1 MDHVLN
7 WLWQGSAIALATF
20 AALRLLDRSRAPFRY
35 ILCSTALLAVLA
47 LPVVS
52 LLWNR
57 TAAWE
62 AIADIPMSTT
72 PVLAIPVAWWTSGA
86 MIAGLWALWCLV
98 CVARV
103 IASSVAV
110 RRARRQ
116 SRPFS
121 AALESRLTFWNEVRG
136 RGRRTRLVVS
146 SGVPAAAVLGW
157 GSPVIAVAPAFVRR
171 LGHEEIDRAV
181 IHEWAHVQRY
191 DDLLNLLQIGALT
204 LAGWHPAVWW
214 LERQLRIE
222 REVACDEMAVSLTGN
237 PKRYAASLTAM
248 ATLLPVRQHPAS
260 AVGVLSSPT
269 LRTRILRILSTNTL
283 ATAKWS
289 ATRVALVVVALA
301 VLALGLTRVPL
312 VARSMPQ
319 QAEVV
324 VQPLLAAPD
333 AVVRPVA
340 ARVPSPD
347 VNRGRR
353 AADTQPGASRP
364 RQKPVPHLPLVA
376 VDPGS
381 LATLPAPAQ
390 DEPVKSVKEERPP
403 DPPAVAA
410 LPVPRPTSSS
420 TKAPTDASEPPWT
433 TAADAGVAI
442 GRGSQKAG
450 VATASFFSRLG
461 RRSPAPFDGKAPT
474 CACTS

>member
-1 MDHVLN
+1 VDHVLN
-7 WLWQGSAIALATF
+7 WLWQGSAIALATL

-35 ILCSTALLAVLA
+35 VLCGIALLAVLA

-52 LLWNR
+52 LLWSR
-57 TAAWE
+57 TPAWE
-62 AIADIPMSTT
+62 AIADTPMPTT
-72 PVLAIPVAWWTSGA
+72 PVLAIPIAWWTSGA
-86 MIAGLWALWCLV
+86 VIAGLWGLWCV
-98 CVARV
+98 ICVGRV
-103 IASSVAV
+103 IASTVAV

-116 SRPFS
+116 SRPFP

-157 GSPVIAVAPAFVRR
+157 GSPVIAVAPAFVRQ
-171 LGHEEIDRAV
+171 LGDEEIDRAV

-191 DDLLNLLQIGALT
+191 DDLLNLLQIAVLAV
-204 LAGWHPAVWW
+204 AGWHPAVWW

-248 ATLLPVRQHPAS
+248 ATLLPVRHHPAS
-260 AVGVLSSPT
+260 AVGVFSSPT

-289 ATRVALVVVALA
+289 ATRVVVVVVALA
-301 VLALGLTRVPL
+301 VFALGLTRVRL
-312 VARSMPQ
+312 VARAMPQ
-319 QAEVV
+319 QPEVV
-324 VQPLLAAPD
+324 VQPLPVAPPVT
-333 AVVRPVA
+333 VVRPVA
-340 ARVPSPD
+340 SPVPYPD
-347 VNRGRR
+347 VDRGRR
-353 AADTQPGASRP
+353 ADAQPGASRP
-364 RQKPVPHLPLVA
+364 RRKPVRQLPLVA

-381 LATLPAPAQ
+381 LATPPAPAQ

-403 DPPAVAA
+403 DRPAVTAP
-410 LPVPRPTSSS
+410 PVHPPTSSS

-461 RRSPAPFDGKAPT
+461 KKIAGSF
-474 CACTS
+474 